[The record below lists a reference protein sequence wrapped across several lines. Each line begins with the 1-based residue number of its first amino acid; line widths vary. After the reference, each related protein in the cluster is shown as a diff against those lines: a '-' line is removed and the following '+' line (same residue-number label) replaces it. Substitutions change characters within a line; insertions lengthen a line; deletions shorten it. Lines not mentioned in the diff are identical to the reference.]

1 MQCTEFHDH
10 LFDVVM
16 GEAIAPEVK
25 AHLTSCQAC
34 SAEVSSMGKTMNLLD
49 EWKAPEDTSPYFMTR
64 LMARVREEAELET
77 AKSVSWLHWF
87 RKPAVAV
94 SMAGLLVASIALFQ
108 GGNSSEKVA
117 RPPAGTTVSAAT
129 DLQYLDKNSDV
140 LQNLEM
146 LDDLSDNSGSS
157 SAVQ

>member
-16 GEAIAPEVK
+16 GETVAPEVK
-25 AHLTSCQAC
+25 AHLTSCQSC
-34 SAEVSSMGKTMNLLD
+34 SAEVASMGKSMNLLD

-77 AKSVSWLHWF
+77 AKSVSWFHWF

-108 GGNSSEKVA
+108 GGKGQPPIT
-117 RPPAGTTVSAAT
+117 PPAHTTVSAAS

-140 LQNLEM
+140 LQNLEL
-146 LDDLSDNSGSS
+146 LDDLSDNSTTT
-157 SAVQ
+157 VQ

>member
-16 GEAIAPEVK
+16 GETVAPEVK
-25 AHLTSCQAC
+25 AHLTTCHSC
-34 SAEVSSMGKTMNLLD
+34 SAEVVSMGKTMNLLD
-49 EWKAPEDTSPYFMTR
+49 EWKAPEETSPYFMTR
-64 LMARVREEAELET
+64 LMARVREEREMET
-77 AKSVSWLHWF
+77 AKSAGWLRWF

-94 SMAGLLVASIALFQ
+94 SMAALLVASVALFE
-108 GGNSSEKVA
+108 GGKGQ
-117 RPPAGTTVSAAT
+117 PPAQHPNTTVSAAS

-146 LDDLSDNSGSS
+146 LDDLSDNNSS
-157 SAVQ
+157 TVQ

>member
-10 LFDVVM
+10 LFDVVT
-16 GEAIAPEVK
+16 GETVAPEVK
-25 AHLTSCQAC
+25 AHLTSCQSC
-34 SAEVSSMGKTMNLLD
+34 SAEVASMGKTMDLLD

-64 LMARVREEAELET
+64 LMARVREERQMET
-77 AKSVSWLHWF
+77 AKSAGWLRWF

-94 SMAGLLVASIALFQ
+94 SMAALLVASVALFE
-108 GGNSSEKVA
+108 GGSGTKVNDN
-117 RPPAGTTVSAAT
+117 GTKVNTTVSAAS

-146 LDDLSDNSGSS
+146 LDDLSDNSMSS
-157 SAVQ
+157 VQ